1 VSFSAIHAGVRVGA
15 QPDFAS
21 HSIIVWDE
29 SMAPFALPTRLLAG
43 CGLHVRELQARPA
56 IDALR
61 SSPSCPVIVI
71 GLDGA
76 AAGDA
81 IPFIKNLSDNGFA
94 VIVCI
99 AHAASLSVAER
110 CALLL
115 AGCSR
120 VVHGDSPRA
129 GEDLT
134 RHVLDTVRVISQRA
148 DDEQRLRRM
157 MSQVGFVGQ
166 SAAMMAVFDRVIRLS
181 RLSDLPTLITGETG
195 TGKEL
200 VARALHAQDPKR
212 QSGPFVALNC
222 AALSSGLVES
232 ELFGHRRG
240 AFTSAERDRRGLF
253 RAAEGGVL
261 FLDEVAELDA
271 AAQTKLLRVLQDSRV
286 RAVGDEE
293 EVPVNVRVVAATNRD
308 LRGMVERHEFR
319 ADLFHRLTV
328 LSVHIPPLRE
338 RREDVPVLTQ
348 HFARKHA
355 SVNALASRQ
364 LHPDVIEALTALD
377 LPGNARQ
384 LENIVRWALV
394 QNDGAAAVGLVDL
407 PPDVWLQV
415 AGGVA
420 IAGSA
425 AAATVTSTAPTA
437 AANADYATRLLAANG
452 WNLSKSLDSCERSIL
467 EVALREAAGNQSH
480 AARRLGITARSVYNM
495 VRRHHLT

>member
-1 VSFSAIHAGVRVGA
+1 
-15 QPDFAS
+15 
-21 HSIIVWDE
+21 
-29 SMAPFALPTRLLAG
+29 
-43 CGLHVRELQARPA
+43 
-56 IDALR
+56 
-61 SSPSCPVIVI
+61 
-71 GLDGA
+71 
-76 AAGDA
+76 
-81 IPFIKNLSDNGFA
+81 
-94 VIVCI
+94 
-99 AHAASLSVAER
+99 
-110 CALLL
+110 
-115 AGCSR
+115 
-120 VVHGDSPRA
+120 
-129 GEDLT
+129 
-134 RHVLDTVRVISQRA
+134 
-148 DDEQRLRRM
+148 

-166 SAAMMAVFDRVIRLS
+166 SPAMIAVFDRIIRLS

-212 QSGPFVALNC
+212 RSGPFVALNC

-271 AAQTKLLRVLQDSRV
+271 AVQAKLLRVLQDSRV
-286 RAVGDEE
+286 RAVGDEDD
-293 EVPVNVRVVAATNRD
+293 VPVNVRVVAATNRD

-338 RREDVPVLTQ
+338 RRDDVPVLTE
-348 HFARKHA
+348 HFALKHA
-355 SVNALASRQ
+355 SVNVMASRQ
-364 LHPDVIEALTALD
+364 LHPDVTEALTALD

-394 QNDGAAAVGLVDL
+394 QNDGTAAIGLGDL

-415 AGGVA
+415 AEGDA
-420 IAGSA
+420 AAGSA
-425 AAATVTSTAPTA
+425 AAATITSTAPAA

-467 EVALREAAGNQSH
+467 EVALQEAAGNQSH

-495 VRRHHLT
+495 VRRHRLA